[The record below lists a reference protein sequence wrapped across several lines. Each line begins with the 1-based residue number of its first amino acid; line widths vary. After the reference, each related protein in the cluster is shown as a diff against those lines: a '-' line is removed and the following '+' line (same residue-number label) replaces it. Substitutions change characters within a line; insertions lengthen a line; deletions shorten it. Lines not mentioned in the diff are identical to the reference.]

1 MNAMALDQLLADLRG
16 DGQFMANV
24 MAWHTL
30 PAQNART
37 LPIPPFLHPALHQAL
52 ATRGIQQL
60 YTHQTQ
66 AVEAALAGQ
75 AIAVVTPTA
84 SGKTLCY
91 NLPILDTLLRD
102 PDARAL
108 YLFPTKA
115 LGHDQLEEL
124 DAWRNTLK
132 RQGLPASTFNAAA
145 YDGDTPS
152 SARTRLRK
160 EARLIITNPDMLHMG
175 ILPYHTQWEAF
186 FSGLRYVVLDEMHTY
201 RGVFGSHVANVLRR
215 LRRVCAAYGSVP
227 QFICTS
233 ATIAN
238 PGQLAQQLTESPV
251 TVIDETGAP
260 RGAKH
265 IILYNPPLFDA
276 DKGLRRSSTLE
287 AQELAA
293 RCVLGGVQTIV
304 FGRSRLTTELLLT
317 YLRERVAKLWA
328 AGEVRN
334 RREVAVGLLSPD
346 LPVYTQIRG
355 YRGGYLP
362 EERRAIEAGLRAGEV
377 RAVVATN
384 ALELGIDIGQLQA
397 AVLCGYPGTLAST
410 WQQMGRA
417 GRTQEAALAMLV
429 ATGGALDQ
437 YVIRHPEFLFERTP
451 EHALINPDNL
461 LLLLDH
467 LRCAAFEMPF
477 AAGEGFGQS
486 PYSAEVLALLAEQG
500 DLHVQGSAYFWMGT
514 AYPARTVNLRASSS
528 DTVAIQAGSADNPM
542 IIGAVDH
549 ASAPRMLH
557 DGAIYLHEGQSYVVD
572 ELDLAE
578 SLAHVRTVQ
587 VDYYTDVLAE
597 TEVEVLA
604 EHDQTVQ
611 DGAQA
616 THGDLRVIQTING
629 YRRIKRFT
637 HETLGVFPLSYPP
650 QLVETSGYWFS
661 ILPETQAA
669 LEAAGEWN
677 DSLNNYGPNWAEQR
691 QQVRTR
697 DGFCCTKCGAPEGR
711 GRQHDVHHVK
721 PFRTF
726 GYVPGI
732 NDHYLLANRLSN
744 LVLVCRAC
752 HQRLE
757 VGVRVR
763 SGLDGVAYAMKNL
776 APLYLMCDPQDI
788 GVHVVRSE
796 VAGVAQ
802 HQQQTAQSPDAV
814 QLEADSSEVPGVPEI
829 VREGPQL
836 PTIYIYE
843 RAVAGL
849 GFSARLFELH
859 TTLMAAAYE
868 LIARCSCPHG
878 CPACVGPVL
887 ENEAAQ
893 LDTKRLALALLRQ
906 LVNQPLPVA
915 TATPN
920 PDVEF

>member
-1 MNAMALDQLLADLRG
+1 LIELLPLGYNDRMALDQLLLDLRG
-16 DGQFMANV
+16 DRQFMANV
-24 MAWHTL
+24 MAWRTL
-30 PAQNART
+30 PAQDART
-37 LPIPPFLHPALHQAL
+37 APIPSPLHPALHQAL
-52 ATRGIQQL
+52 AARGIPEL
-60 YTHQTQ
+60 YTHQSQ

-75 AIAVVTPTA
+75 ALAVVTPTA

-91 NLPILDTLLRD
+91 NLPILDRVLRD
-102 PDARAL
+102 PNARAL

-124 DAWRNTLK
+124 DGWRTAL
-132 RQGLPASTFNAAA
+132 RGQGIPAGLLNAAA

-152 SARTRLRK
+152 SARARLRK
-160 EARLIITNPDMLHMG
+160 ESRLIITNPDMLHMG

-186 FSGLRYVVLDEMHTY
+186 LSGLRFVVLDEMHTY

-215 LRRVCAAYGSVP
+215 LRRICAAYGSHP

-238 PGQLAQQLTESPV
+238 PGELAERLVEAPV

-265 IILYNPPLFDA
+265 IILYNPPLFDPEH
-276 DKGLRRSSTLE
+276 GLRRSSTLE

-293 RCVLGGVQTIV
+293 RCVLAGVQTIV

-317 YLRERVAKLWA
+317 YLRERVARAWA
-328 AGEVRN
+328 GSEVRN
-334 RREVAVGLLSPD
+334 RREVTAGLLAPDSPI
-346 LPVYTQIRG
+346 YTQIRG

-362 EERRAIEAGLRAGEV
+362 EERRAIEAGLRVGQV
-377 RAVVATN
+377 RGVVATN

-417 GRTQEAALAMLV
+417 GRTTEAALAMLV

-467 LRCAAFEMPF
+467 LRCAAFELPF
-477 AAGEGFGQS
+477 ASGENFGQS
-486 PYSAEVLALLAEQG
+486 PYTADVLALLAEEG
-500 DLHVQGSAYFWMGT
+500 DLHAQAGAYFWMGT
-514 AYPARTVNLRASSS
+514 AYPARTVNVRASSS
-528 DTVAIQAGSADNPM
+528 DTVAIQAGSSAGPVV
-542 IIGAVDH
+542 IGAVDH
-549 ASAPRMLH
+549 AGAPRLVH
-557 DGAIYLHEGQSYVVD
+557 DGAIYLHEGQSYVVE
-572 ELDLAE
+572 ELDLAQ
-578 SLAHVRTVQ
+578 SLAQVRAVE
-587 VDYYTDVLAE
+587 VDYYTDVITE
-597 TEVEVLA
+597 TEVTELA
-604 EHDQTVQ
+604 QHDQSVQ
-611 DGAQA
+611 SGARA
-616 THGDLRVIQTING
+616 VHGDLRVSQTING
-629 YRRIKRFT
+629 YRRVKRFT
-637 HETLGVFPLSYPP
+637 HETLGLFSLDYPP
-650 QLVETSGYWFS
+650 QIVETSGYWCS

-669 LEAAGEWN
+669 LEALGEWH
-677 DSLNNYGPNWAEQR
+677 DSLNDYGPNWAEQR
-691 QQVRTR
+691 RQVRKR
-697 DGFCCTKCGAPEGR
+697 DDYRCTQCGAPESPA
-711 GRQHDVHHVK
+711 RQHDVHHLT

-726 GYVPGI
+726 GYVPGM
-732 NDHYLLANRLSN
+732 NEHYLLANRLSN

-757 VGVRVR
+757 AGVRVR
-763 SGLDGVAYAMKNL
+763 SGLDGVAYAINNL

-788 GVHVVRSE
+788 GVHVTRAE
-796 VAGVAQ
+796 VAGMARRQ
-802 HQQQTAQSPDAV
+802 RDAAASSAPDAPALSG
-814 QLEADSSEVPGVPEI
+814 Q
-829 VREGPQL
+829 QL

-843 RAVAGL
+843 RAAAGL

-859 TTLMAAAYE
+859 STLINAAYD
-868 LIARCSCPHG
+868 LIAHCGCPQG

-887 ENEAAQ
+887 ENEIAQ

-906 LVNQPLPVA
+906 LTARPQPVTHSDLDVA
-915 TATPN
+915 
-920 PDVEF
+920 F